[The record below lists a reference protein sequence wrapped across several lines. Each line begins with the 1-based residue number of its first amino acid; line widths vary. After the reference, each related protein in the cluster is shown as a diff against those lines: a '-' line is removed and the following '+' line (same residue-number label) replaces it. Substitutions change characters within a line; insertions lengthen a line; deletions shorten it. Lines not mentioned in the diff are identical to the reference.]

1 MAHLAFLKTIPVP
14 TFNTMYN
21 IEFLGKTLTVNE
33 GVFHDVP
40 NKNKL
45 PIQVLFEVLDVKTIL
60 NCWKAVL
67 FEYTLV
73 VISSQ

>member
-1 MAHLAFLKTIPVP
+1 LKTIPVP
-14 TFNTMYN
+14 TFNTTYN
-21 IEFLGKTLTVNE
+21 IEFLGRTLKINE
-33 GVFHDVP
+33 GVFNDVP
-40 NKNKL
+40 NKNKV
-45 PIQVLFEVLDVKTIL
+45 PIQVLFEVLDVQTIL